1 MHHFFV
7 EPSQIQGN
15 HIFIDGPDVNHI
27 RNVLRMNPGEEVNVT
42 DGSGEKVY
50 RCAIASI
57 GEDKVE
63 LNIMWAQE
71 KGMELPS
78 KIYLFQGLPKSDKM
92 ELIIQK
98 AVELGVYEIIP
109 MATARAVVK
118 LDQKKAA

>member
-63 LNIMWAQE
+63 LDRKSTRLNSSHWKQSRM
-71 KGMELPS
+71 PS
-78 KIYLFQGLPKSDKM
+78 S
-92 ELIIQK
+92 
-98 AVELGVYEIIP
+98 A
-109 MATARAVVK
+109 
-118 LDQKKAA
+118 